1 MAEIVN
7 LRRVRKL
14 RARADAENT
23 AAENRALHGRT
34 RAERDLKALSDR
46 QLRDHVEGHRREDKG
61 DQP

>member
-14 RARADAENT
+14 RARADAEKS
-23 AAENRALHGRT
+23 AAQNRALHGRT
-34 RAERDLKALSDR
+34 RAERDQAESADR
-46 QLRDHVEGHRREDKG
+46 KLRDHVDGHRREDKG